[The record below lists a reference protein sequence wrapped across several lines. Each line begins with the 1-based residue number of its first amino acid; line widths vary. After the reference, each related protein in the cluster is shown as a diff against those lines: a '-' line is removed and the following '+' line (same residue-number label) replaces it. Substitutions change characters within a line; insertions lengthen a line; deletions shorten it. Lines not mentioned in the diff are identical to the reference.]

1 MVASAGRPSESY
13 GDDNNPKKTNHWRIK
28 NLFNSDAAPQI
39 TRVHQQS
46 SVLKT
51 GDFNVFDDRKE
62 FAKPES
68 GSVELREMSPDAEK
82 TSATKP
88 FDMV

>member
-13 GDDNNPKKTNHWRIK
+13 GDDDNKKTNHWRIK
-28 NLFNSDAAPQI
+28 NPLNSNAAPQI
-39 TRVHQQS
+39 TRNYQQS

-51 GDFNVFDDRKE
+51 GDFDVFDERKE
-62 FAKPES
+62 FAKEEP
-68 GSVELREMSPDAEK
+68 GSVELREMGPDAEK
-82 TSATKP
+82 TLATKP